1 MAFLAMLMACS
12 KWKSAELPST
22 IVQAAV
28 AFIEHVVQI
37 HVNLCQLF
45 SSFSTATAIEELTH
59 PSCASFFFF
68 FGSNEFCGSA
78 QKTARSEKNKLDQ
91 IVCIDAT
98 GSGFYS

>member
-1 MAFLAMLMACS
+1 MFKVKKCWAP
-12 KWKSAELPST
+12 SA

-37 HVNLCQLF
+37 HVNLCQRF
-45 SSFSTATAIEELTH
+45 SSFSIATATAAIEDLTH
-59 PSCASFFFF
+59 PSCASFFF
-68 FGSNEFCGSA
+68 GLNEFCGSA